1 MPISKDKDTGL
12 RSLKYCK
19 KILPWKNV
27 ETVYVEFEDVTS
39 SDRIQS
45 KLGYEC
51 LLAFNIMKHDIKQV
65 LLIKIK
71 TIWSD
76 LEIISTLNPW

>member
-19 KILPWKNV
+19 KNLTLKKCKP
-27 ETVYVEFEDVTS
+27 VYVEFEDVTS
-39 SDRIQS
+39 SDKIQS
-45 KLGYEC
+45 NLGYEC

-71 TIWSD
+71 TI
-76 LEIISTLNPW
+76 